1 METRNGSNVNAE
13 SILKVIKLP
22 DLLSICNA
30 LFGFTAILFVLG
42 GVSEKAIKNAL
53 VLILVAAV
61 VDGLDGVVARNIEC
75 SPLGKYLDSL
85 ADMVSFGVAPAIVVY
100 VLLKNYLP
108 DYAYVTLAFC
118 GAYVISGMLR
128 LARFDAALERRT
140 SAKEPRFEKEN
151 KSKEDFEGFPIT
163 GGAIFLASFM
173 LVFIELQLPFY
184 SYSILLIVFMGIL
197 CFLMTSRIRYMNIR
211 DKRIVIAVGLVFF
224 TLFFFYIFPSLP
236 LPLPLPLPFVYSA
249 AIIVALTAVYIC
261 SPFAHA
267 FVFALH

>member
-1 METRNGSNVNAE
+1 METRNDSNINTE
-13 SILKVIKLP
+13 SIVKVIKPP

-42 GVSEKAIKNAL
+42 SVSEKAIKNAL

-61 VDGLDGVVARNIEC
+61 VDGLDGVVARNIGC

-128 LARFDAALERRT
+128 LARFDAASERRT
-140 SAKEPRFEKEN
+140 TPNELRFNEKES

-173 LVFIELQLPFY
+173 LVLIELQLPFY
-184 SYSILLIVFMGIL
+184 SYSILLIVLMGIL
-197 CFLMTSRIRYMNIR
+197 CFLMTSRIRYRNIR
-211 DKRIVIAVGLVFF
+211 DKRIAIAVGLVFF
-224 TLFFFYIFPSLP
+224 TLFFFYLFY
-236 LPLPLPLPFVYSA
+236 LPLPFVYPA

-261 SPFAHA
+261 SPFAAH
-267 FVFALH
+267 VFALTKAG

>member
-1 METRNGSNVNAE
+1 METRNDSNINTE
-13 SILKVIKLP
+13 SIVKVIKPP

-42 GVSEKAIKNAL
+42 SVSEKAIKNAL

-61 VDGLDGVVARNIEC
+61 VDGLDGVVARNIGC

-128 LARFDAALERRT
+128 LARFDATSERRT
-140 SAKEPRFEKEN
+140 SPKEPRFEKES
-151 KSKEDFEGFPIT
+151 KIKEDFEGFPIT

-173 LVFIELQLPFY
+173 LVLIELQLPFY
-184 SYSILLIVFMGIL
+184 SYSILLIVLMGIL
-197 CFLMTSRIRYMNIR
+197 CFLMTSRIRYRNIR

-236 LPLPLPLPFVYSA
+236 LPFVYPA

-261 SPFAHA
+261 SPFAAH
-267 FVFALH
+267 VFALSKAG

>member
-1 METRNGSNVNAE
+1 METRNDSNIINTE

-85 ADMVSFGVAPAIVVY
+85 ADMLSFGVAPAIVVY
-100 VLLKNYLP
+100 VLLKNYFP

-128 LARFDAALERRT
+128 LARFDATLERRT
-140 SAKEPRFEKEN
+140 SPNELRFEKEI
-151 KSKEDFEGFPIT
+151 KKDFEGFPIT

-184 SYSILLIVFMGIL
+184 SYSILLIVLMGIV
-197 CFLMTSRIRYMNIR
+197 CFLMTSRIRYRNIK
-211 DKRIVIAVGLVFF
+211 DKRIVIAVGLIFF
-224 TLFFFYIFPSLP
+224 TLFFFYIFY
-236 LPLPLPLPFVYSA
+236 LPLPFVYPA
-249 AIIVALTAVYIC
+249 AIIAALTTFYIC
-261 SPFAHA
+261 SPFAAHI
-267 FVFALH
+267 FALLKAG

>member
-1 METRNGSNVNAE
+1 METRNDSNINTE
-13 SILKVIKLP
+13 SIVKVIKLP

-128 LARFDAALERRT
+128 LARFDATPFLERRT
-140 SAKEPRFEKEN
+140 SPKEPRFEKES
-151 KSKEDFEGFPIT
+151 KIKEDFEGFPIT
-163 GGAIFLASFM
+163 GSAIFLASFM
-173 LVFIELQLPFY
+173 LVLIELQLPFY
-184 SYSILLIVFMGIL
+184 TYSIPLIVLMGIL
-197 CFLMTSRIRYMNIR
+197 CFLMTSRIRYRNIK

-224 TLFFFYIFPSLP
+224 TLFFFYLFY
-236 LPLPLPLPFVYSA
+236 LPLPFVYPA
-249 AIIVALTAVYIC
+249 AIVVALTAVYIC
-261 SPFAHA
+261 SPFAAH
-267 FVFALH
+267 VFALSKAG

>member
-1 METRNGSNVNAE
+1 METRNDSNINTGSIV
-13 SILKVIKLP
+13 KVIKPP

-61 VDGLDGVVARNIEC
+61 VDGLDGVVARNIGC

-118 GAYVISGMLR
+118 GAYVICGMLR
-128 LARFDAALERRT
+128 LARFDAAFERRT
-140 SAKEPRFEKEN
+140 TPKEPRFETESKI
-151 KSKEDFEGFPIT
+151 KEDFEGFPIT

-173 LVFIELQLPFY
+173 LVLIELQLPFY
-184 SYSILLIVFMGIL
+184 SYSILLIVLMGIL
-197 CFLMTSRIRYMNIR
+197 CFLMTSRIRYRNIR

-224 TLFFFYIFPSLP
+224 TLFFFYLFPSLP
-236 LPLPLPLPFVYSA
+236 LPFVYPA

-261 SPFAHA
+261 SPFAAH
-267 FVFALH
+267 VFALSKAG